1 MTDLV
6 TAPPV
11 GLLSD
16 ELLSERIFG
25 HLDHGTTDLSDT
37 TWREPVAHYRSAE
50 RLHRELEWVLR
61 RQPVLVCPSAA
72 LPTAGSYLARDAA
85 GVPIVAVRGRDGVAR
100 AFRNACRHRGT
111 AVASGQ
117 GCEQSL
123 VCPYHGWVYRL
134 DGALRHVPDEY
145 GFPGLDKDTRGLVAV
160 DTTEHGGMV
169 FVCQDARRT
178 GTDPLDATVPDLLGG
193 GQELLGG
200 TDDVVDANWKVLV
213 EGFLEG
219 YHLKATHPDT
229 FFPYG
234 YDNVTVVETF
244 GPHSRVTFPFR
255 RIEALRDVAPL
266 ERRLDGAVTL
276 VYHLFPNVIV
286 AVLSHHTT
294 VVVLEPLSTDT
305 TRFITYQLTN
315 QRPTGERR
323 AEASR
328 DANFVLLGAIE
339 DRNVARAVQRGLA
352 SGANETLEFGRFEG
366 AITHFHRQLSQLVDP
381 PRAAGPDR

>member
-6 TAPPV
+6 AAPPV

-16 ELLSERIFG
+16 DLLSERIFG

-37 TWREPVAHYRSAE
+37 TWREPVANYRSAD
-50 RLHRELEWVLR
+50 RLDRELECVLR
-61 RQPVLVCPSAA
+61 RHPVLFCPSAA
-72 LPTAGSYLARDAA
+72 LPTPGSYVARDAA

-169 FVCQDARRT
+169 FVCQDAPLT
-178 GTDPLDATVPDLLGG
+178 GPDPLEATVPDLLGG

-229 FFPYG
+229 FLPYG

-255 RIEALRDVAPL
+255 RIEALRDVAPV

-294 VVVLEPLSTDT
+294 VVVLEPLSTET

-315 QRPTGERR
+315 RRPTGERR
-323 AEASR
+323 VEASR

-366 AITHFHRQLSQLVDP
+366 ALMHFHRQLTHLVDSP
-381 PRAAGPDR
+381 AAAGPHR